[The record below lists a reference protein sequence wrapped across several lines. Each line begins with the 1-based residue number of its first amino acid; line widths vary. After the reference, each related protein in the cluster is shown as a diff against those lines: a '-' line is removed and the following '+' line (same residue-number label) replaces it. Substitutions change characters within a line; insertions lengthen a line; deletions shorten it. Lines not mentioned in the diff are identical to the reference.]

1 MSHRS
6 HVGKV
11 MAGLVLLLAILIVA
25 PYARTQA
32 PPEDPPAGAGTG
44 ATPDPAQNQ
53 NPVSISAKVDQSQL
67 KPGQT
72 AKLLI
77 TVKLEPGWHI
87 YALTQPPPPRAAQ
100 VKIDESGVF
109 KLDGK
114 VLQPKPKTYKDP
126 NFSEPDKPFMS
137 QAFEKEVTFTAPIK
151 VAADAQPGAK
161 KLIAKFSYQACDDQ
175 TCLRPTTKTFEIE
188 TTIAAAPVKAPPAKA
203 TPTPIKAPVKKVTS
217 EISLLT
223 KQAPAPPEPP
233 RIVTPGSSSPT
244 PAATP
249 ETSSPAPTATREA
262 VSTMGVGAIA
272 QPPGGAPQVSP
283 QVSSQAGAQAP
294 TRASADEDMAKDLKG
309 RGLFGFVWFAV
320 IQGLLALLTPCVF
333 PMIPIT
339 VSFFTKRDQKSG
351 AAAVGQAGFFSLG
364 IIFTY
369 TAIGLAIAGVA
380 GPTGLTKLA
389 SSPWMNLFLTALFVV
404 FALNLFGMFEIRV
417 PTGLVSK
424 LDSQAQ
430 AGRMGTMFATILM
443 GVTFTLTSFTCTTA
457 FVGTVLI
464 YATQG
469 EWFWAVLGML
479 AFATA
484 FALPFFLFALFPR
497 WLQSLP
503 KSGGW
508 LNSVKVV
515 MGFLEIAAAFKF
527 LSNVDLVWRWD
538 TVSRNLVL
546 AAWIAIALMAAIYLL
561 GKIQLPHD
569 SPVERLGVPRML
581 FATSFFG
588 VAFYL
593 LTGLFGAPLG
603 ELDAWLPPEETN
615 GRAAVLS
622 RVGGAEKSAEKVW
635 IENNEAALQKARA
648 EVLSRMSAAEKSAAN
663 VWIENYEAAL
673 QKIHAEVLSRMNGA
687 EKSAANVWIE
697 NYETALQKAR
707 AENKP
712 VFLNFTGVTC
722 TNCRWM
728 EKNMF
733 PEPEVKKE
741 LDRFVLA
748 ELYTDREK
756 PDEVRAA
763 DEKNAERQ
771 AAQFNSAALPLY
783 VIISPDEKTLAK
795 FQSLTRD
802 KQEFI
807 GFLQLGASRFEQQTA
822 LR

>member
-11 MAGLVLLLAILIVA
+11 MAGLVLLLAVPVRRA
-25 PYARTQA
+25 VRANAGAARG
-32 PPEDPPAGAGTG
+32 PAGRRRGRR
-44 ATPDPAQNQ
+44 TPDPAQNQ
-53 NPVSISAKVDQSQL
+53 NPVSLSAKIDQSQL

-77 TVKLEPGWHI
+77 TVKLEPGWHL
-87 YALTQPPPPRAAQ
+87 YALTQPPPPRAAK
-100 VKIDESGVF
+100 VTIDESGVF
-109 KLDGK
+109 KLAGA
-114 VLQPKPKTYKDP
+114 VRQPKPKIYKDP
-126 NFSEPDKPFMS
+126 NFSEPGKPFMS

-151 VAADAQPGAK
+151 VAADAKAGAQ
-161 KLIAKFSYQACDDQ
+161 KLIAKFSYQVCDDQ

-188 TTIAAAPVKAPPAKA
+188 TTIAGASVQALPTKA
-203 TPTPIKAPVKKVTS
+203 TPTPINAPAKQTTS

-223 KQAPAPPEPP
+223 KQAQAPPEPP
-233 RIVTPGSSSPT
+233 RVVTPGTSDPA

-272 QPPGGAPQVSP
+272 QPPGGAPQVAS
-283 QVSSQAGAQAP
+283 QAP
-294 TRASADEDMAKDLKG
+294 TQASALASVDEDLSKDLKS

-339 VSFFTKRDQKSG
+339 VSFFTKRDQQSG
-351 AAAVGQAGFFSLG
+351 GAAVGQAGFFSLG

-369 TAIGLAIAGVA
+369 TAIGLALAGLA

-404 FALNLFGMFEIRV
+404 FALNLFGMFEIKV

-424 LDSQAQ
+424 LDAQAQ
-430 AGRMGTMFATILM
+430 AGRMGTMFATLLM

-469 EWFWAVLGML
+469 QWFWAVLGML

-497 WLQSLP
+497 LLQSLP

-515 MGFLEIAAAFKF
+515 MGFLELAAAFKF
-527 LSNVDLVWRWD
+527 LSNVDLVWGWE

-546 AAWIAIALMAAIYLL
+546 AAWIAIALVAAIYLL

-588 VAFYL
+588 VAFYM

-603 ELDAWLPPEETN
+603 ELEAWLPPKGANE
-615 GRAAVLS
+615 RLAIMSLS
-622 RVGGAEKSAEKVW
+622 GDANKNP
-635 IENNEAALQKARA
+635 ENA
-648 EVLSRMSAAEKSAAN
+648 
-663 VWIENYEAAL
+663 WIENYEAAL
-673 QKIHAEVLSRMNGA
+673 L
-687 EKSAANVWIE
+687 
-697 NYETALQKAR
+697 KAR

-712 VFLNFTGVTC
+712 VFLDFTGVTC

-728 EKNMF
+728 EENMF
-733 PEPEVKKE
+733 PKPEVKKE
-741 LDRFVLA
+741 LGRFVLA
-748 ELYTDREK
+748 KLYTDRET

-771 AAQFNSAALPLY
+771 STQFKSAALPLY
-783 VIISPDEKTLAK
+783 AIISPDEKTLAI
-795 FQSLTRD
+795 FPSLTRN

-807 GFLQLGASRFEQQTA
+807 GFLQRGASRFEQQTA
-822 LR
+822 RR

>member
-1 MSHRS
+1 
-6 HVGKV
+6 
-11 MAGLVLLLAILIVA
+11 MAGIVLLFVVLFIA

-32 PPEDPPAGAGTG
+32 PPEDPPTGAETG
-44 ATPDPAQNQ
+44 ATRDPAQN
-53 NPVSISAKVDQSQL
+53 PVSVSAKIDQSQL

-77 TVKLEPGWHI
+77 AVKIEPGWHL
-87 YALTQPPPPRAAQ
+87 YALTQPPPPRAAK
-100 VKIDESGVF
+100 VTIDESGVF

-114 VLQPKPKTYKDP
+114 VLQPKPKVYKDP

-137 QAFEKEVTFTAPIK
+137 QAFENEVTFTAPIK
-151 VAADAQPGAK
+151 VAGAAPPGTQ

-175 TCLRPTTKTFEIE
+175 TCLRPTTKTLEVE
-188 TTIAAAPVKAPPAKA
+188 TTIAAATVKA
-203 TPTPIKAPVKKVTS
+203 TPTPAPIKAPVKQAAP

-223 KQAPAPPEPP
+223 KQAPAPPAAPN
-233 RIVTPGSSSPT
+233 IVTPAPSAPTPAAKSETPSPT
-244 PAATP
+244 PAAKQEP
-249 ETSSPAPTATREA
+249 I
-262 VSTMGVGAIA
+262 STMGIGVGAPSPSPRDA
-272 QPPGGAPQVSP
+272 SQSSP
-283 QVSSQAGAQAP
+283 QVSM
-294 TRASADEDMAKDLKG
+294 DEDLARDLKS

-351 AAAVGQAGFFSLG
+351 GAAVGQAGFFSLG

-369 TAIGLAIAGVA
+369 TAIGLALAVVA

-417 PTGLVSK
+417 PTGLISK
-424 LDSQAQ
+424 LDAQAQ
-430 AGRMGTMFATILM
+430 AGQLGTMFATILM

-469 EWFWAVLGML
+469 VWFWAVVGML
-479 AFATA
+479 GFATA

-515 MGFLEIAAAFKF
+515 MGFLEVAAAFKF
-527 LSNVDLVWRWD
+527 LSNVDLVWRWN

-546 AAWIAIALMAAIYLL
+546 AAWIAIALVAAIYLL

-615 GRAAVLS
+615 RRIAVLWLP
-622 RVGGAEKSAEKVW
+622 GAADKGAE
-635 IENNEAALQKARA
+635 
-648 EVLSRMSAAEKSAAN
+648 N
-663 VWIENYEAAL
+663 VWIENYEA
-673 QKIHAEVLSRMNGA
+673 
-687 EKSAANVWIE
+687 
-697 NYETALQKAR
+697 ALQKAR

-733 PEPEVKKE
+733 PDPQVKKE
-741 LDRFVLA
+741 LGRFVLA
-748 ELYTDREK
+748 ELFTDREK

-771 AAQFNSAALPLY
+771 ANQFKSAALPLY
-783 VIISPDEKTLAK
+783 AIISPDEQTLAV
-795 FQSLTRD
+795 FPSLTRD

-807 GFLQLGASRFEQQTA
+807 GFLQRGAVRFEQQTA
-822 LR
+822 QR

>member
-1 MSHRS
+1 
-6 HVGKV
+6 
-11 MAGLVLLLAILIVA
+11 
-25 PYARTQA
+25 
-32 PPEDPPAGAGTG
+32 
-44 ATPDPAQNQ
+44 
-53 NPVSISAKVDQSQL
+53 
-67 KPGQT
+67 
-72 AKLLI
+72 
-77 TVKLEPGWHI
+77 
-87 YALTQPPPPRAAQ
+87 
-100 VKIDESGVF
+100 
-109 KLDGK
+109 
-114 VLQPKPKTYKDP
+114 
-126 NFSEPDKPFMS
+126 
-137 QAFEKEVTFTAPIK
+137 
-151 VAADAQPGAK
+151 
-161 KLIAKFSYQACDDQ
+161 
-175 TCLRPTTKTFEIE
+175 
-188 TTIAAAPVKAPPAKA
+188 
-203 TPTPIKAPVKKVTS
+203 
-217 EISLLT
+217 
-223 KQAPAPPEPP
+223 
-233 RIVTPGSSSPT
+233 
-244 PAATP
+244 
-249 ETSSPAPTATREA
+249 
-262 VSTMGVGAIA
+262 MGVGAIA
-272 QPPGGAPQVSP
+272 QPPGGAPQVAS
-283 QVSSQAGAQAP
+283 QAP
-294 TRASADEDMAKDLKG
+294 TQAPPQASMDEDLAKDLKG

-339 VSFFTKRDQKSG
+339 VSFFTKRDQQSG
-351 AAAVGQAGFFSLG
+351 GAAVGQAGFFSLG

-369 TAIGLAIAGVA
+369 TAIGLALAGLA

-424 LDSQAQ
+424 LDAQAQ

-515 MGFLEIAAAFKF
+515 MGFLELAAAFKF
-527 LSNVDLVWRWD
+527 LSNVNLVWGWE

-546 AAWIAIALMAAIYLL
+546 AAWIAIALVAAIYLL

-603 ELDAWLPPEETN
+603 ELDAWLPPEETS
-615 GRAAVLS
+615 GRLMVVWRPGAADKV
-622 RVGGAEKSAEKVW
+622 AE
-635 IENNEAALQKARA
+635 
-648 EVLSRMSAAEKSAAN
+648 N
-663 VWIENYEAAL
+663 VWIENYE
-673 QKIHAEVLSRMNGA
+673 M
-687 EKSAANVWIE
+687 
-697 NYETALQKAR
+697 ALQKAR

-748 ELYTDREK
+748 ELFTDREK
-756 PDEVRAA
+756 PDEIRTA

-771 AAQFNSAALPLY
+771 ANQFKSAALPLY
-783 VIISPDEKTLAK
+783 AIISPDEKTLAI
-795 FQSLTRD
+795 FPSLTRD

-807 GFLQLGASRFEQQTA
+807 GFLQRGASRFEQQTA
-822 LR
+822 RR

>member
-1 MSHRS
+1 
-6 HVGKV
+6 
-11 MAGLVLLLAILIVA
+11 MAGLVLLFAILLIA
-25 PYARTQA
+25 PCAQTQA
-32 PPEDPPAGAGTG
+32 PPEDPPAGAVTG

-53 NPVSISAKVDQSQL
+53 NPVSVSAKIDQNQL

-77 TVKLEPGWHI
+77 AVKIEPGWHV
-87 YALTQPPPPRAAQ
+87 YALTQPPPPRAAK
-100 VKIDESGVF
+100 VTIDESGVF

-114 VLQPKPKTYKDP
+114 VLQPKPKVYQDP
-126 NFSEPDKPFMS
+126 NFSEPGKPFMS
-137 QAFEKEVTFTAPIK
+137 QAFENEATFTAPIK
-151 VAADAQPGAK
+151 VAGDAQAGAQ
-161 KLIAKFSYQACDDQ
+161 KLIAKFSYQACDDH

-188 TTIAAAPVKAPPAKA
+188 TTIVAASVKAPTAKA
-203 TPTPIKAPVKKVTS
+203 TPTPTPIKAPVKQAPS

-223 KQAPAPPEPP
+223 KQAPAPPEQP
-233 RIVTPGSSSPT
+233 RIVTPGTSDPT
-244 PAATP
+244 PAAPAETP
-249 ETSSPAPTATREA
+249 SPTPTATPGA
-262 VSTMGVGAIA
+262 VSAMGVGAIP
-272 QPPGGAPQVSP
+272 QPSGGVPQVSP
-283 QVSSQAGAQAP
+283 QTSSQAPTQA
-294 TRASADEDMAKDLKG
+294 SMDENLAKDLKS

-351 AAAVGQAGFFSLG
+351 GAAVGQAGFFSLG

-404 FALNLFGMFEIRV
+404 FALNLFGMFEIKV

-424 LDSQAQ
+424 LDAQAQ
-430 AGRMGTMFATILM
+430 AGQMGTMLATILM

-479 AFATA
+479 MFATA

-497 WLQSLP
+497 WLSSLP

-515 MGFLEIAAAFKF
+515 MGFLELAAAFKF
-527 LSNVDLVWRWD
+527 LSNVDLVWRWE

-546 AAWIAIALMAAIYLL
+546 AAWIAIALVAAIYLI

-603 ELDAWLPPEETN
+603 ELDAWLPPEETS
-615 GRAAVLS
+615 GRLMVVW
-622 RVGGAEKSAEKVW
+622 RPGAGDKVAE
-635 IENNEAALQKARA
+635 NL
-648 EVLSRMSAAEKSAAN
+648 
-663 VWIENYEAAL
+663 
-673 QKIHAEVLSRMNGA
+673 
-687 EKSAANVWIE
+687 WIE

-733 PEPEVKKE
+733 PDPQVKKE

-748 ELYTDREK
+748 ELFTDREK

-771 AAQFNSAALPLY
+771 TKFGSAALPLY
-783 VIISPDEKTLAK
+783 VIISPDEKTLAT
-795 FQSLTRD
+795 FASLTRD

-807 GFLQLGASRFEQQTA
+807 GFLQRGASRFGQRTA

>member
-11 MAGLVLLLAILIVA
+11 VAGFTLLLAALFIA

-32 PPEDPPAGAGTG
+32 ALEDPPKSADPG

-53 NPVSISAKVDQSQL
+53 NPINITAKIDQSQL

-72 AKLLI
+72 AKLMI
-77 TVKLEPGWHI
+77 TAKLDPGWHL
-87 YALTQPPPPRAAQ
+87 YALTQPPPPKAAK
-100 VKIDESGVF
+100 VTIDESGVF
-109 KLDGK
+109 KLAGP
-114 VLQPKPKTYKDP
+114 VRQPKPKVYKDP

-137 QAFEKEVTFTAPIK
+137 QTFENEVTFTAPIK
-151 VAADAQPGAK
+151 VASDAKVGAH
-161 KLIAKFSYQACDDQ
+161 KLIAKFSYQGCDDQ
-175 TCLRPTTKTFEIE
+175 TCLRPTTKTLEVE
-188 TTIAAAPVKAPPAKA
+188 TTIAAAPIKAISTAAMLP
-203 TPTPIKAPVKKVTS
+203 APVKQAGS
-217 EISLLT
+217 GISLLT
-223 KQAPAPPEPP
+223 SQAPAAEPTSVVKPESSSPTSAATE
-233 RIVTPGSSSPT
+233 TPSPT

-249 ETSSPAPTATREA
+249 EPVKAMILAAGKSAPPPASG
-262 VSTMGVGAIA
+262 VSE
-272 QPPGGAPQVSP
+272 
-283 QVSSQAGAQAP
+283 
-294 TRASADEDMAKDLKG
+294 EDLAKDLKG
-309 RGLFGFVWFAV
+309 RGLFGFIWFAI

-339 VSFFTKRDQKSG
+339 VSFFTKRDQKSS
-351 AAAVGQAGFFSLG
+351 AAAIGQAGFFSLG

-469 EWFWAVLGML
+469 EWFWAVVGMV
-479 AFATA
+479 AFSTA

-497 WLQSLP
+497 WLSSLP

-515 MGFLEIAAAFKF
+515 MGFLEIGAAFKF
-527 LSNVDLVWRWD
+527 LSNVDLVWRWE

-546 AAWIAIALMAAIYLL
+546 AAWVAIALVAAIYLL

-588 VAFYL
+588 LAFYL

-615 GRAAVLS
+615 GPTVLFGSGRAD
-622 RVGGAEKSAEKVW
+622 KSAE
-635 IENNEAALQKARA
+635 
-648 EVLSRMSAAEKSAAN
+648 N
-663 VWIENYEAAL
+663 VWIESYE
-673 QKIHAEVLSRMNGA
+673 M
-687 EKSAANVWIE
+687 
-697 NYETALQKAR
+697 ALQKAR

-733 PEPEVKKE
+733 PDPQVKKE
-741 LDRFVLA
+741 MDRFVLA
-748 ELYTDREK
+748 ELFTDREK

-763 DEKNAERQ
+763 DEKNADLQ
-771 AAQFNSAALPLY
+771 TTKYNSAALPLY
-783 VIISPDEKTLAK
+783 VIISPDEKPLAS
-795 FQSLTRD
+795 FPSLTRD

-807 GFLQLGASRFEQQTA
+807 GFLQRGASKFQQLTA
-822 LR
+822 QR

>member
-1 MSHRS
+1 
-6 HVGKV
+6 
-11 MAGLVLLLAILIVA
+11 MAGFVLLLAVLCVTPRA
-25 PYARTQA
+25 LTQGA
-32 PPEDPPAGAGTG
+32 IEDPPKSVEPG

-53 NPVSISAKVDQSQL
+53 NPVNISVKIDQNQL

-72 AKLLI
+72 AKLMI
-77 TVKLEPGWHI
+77 TVKLEPGWHL
-87 YALTQPPPPRAAQ
+87 YALTQPAPPRAAQ

-109 KLDGK
+109 KLAGP
-114 VLQPKPKTYKDP
+114 VRQPKPKVYRDP

-137 QAFEKEVTFTAPIK
+137 QAFENEVTFTAPIK
-151 VAADAQPGAK
+151 VASDAKAGAQ
-161 KLIAKFSYQACDDQ
+161 KLIAKFSYQVCDDQ
-175 TCLRPTTKTFEIE
+175 TCLRPTTKTLEVE
-188 TTIAAAPVKAPPAKA
+188 TTIVAASAKATSTLIQAPVKQAPA
-203 TPTPIKAPVKKVTS
+203 
-217 EISLLT
+217 EISMLT
-223 KQAPAPPEPP
+223 KQAPAEAQPPQ
-233 RIVTPGSSSPT
+233 IVKPENSTPT
-244 PAATP
+244 PATAIESP
-249 ETSSPAPTATREA
+249 SPAPATATVTPSPIPTATPGA
-262 VSTMGVGAIA
+262 VSTMGFGAGKLT
-272 QPPGGAPQVSP
+272 PPPASGVS
-283 QVSSQAGAQAP
+283 
-294 TRASADEDMAKDLKG
+294 DEDMAKDLKS

-339 VSFFTKRDQKSG
+339 VSFFTKRDQKSS

-369 TAIGLAIAGVA
+369 TAIGLALAAAA

-424 LDSQAQ
+424 LDAKAQ
-430 AGRMGTMFATILM
+430 KGQMGTMLATILM

-464 YATQG
+464 YATRG
-469 EWFWAVLGML
+469 EWFWAVLGMV

-497 WLQSLP
+497 WLSSLP

-527 LSNVDLVWRWD
+527 LSNVDLVWGWN
-538 TVSRNLVL
+538 TVSRNLVV
-546 AAWIAIALMAAIYLL
+546 AAWIAIALVAAIYLL

-581 FATSFFG
+581 FATLFFG

-603 ELDAWLPPEETN
+603 EFDALLPPQETN
-615 GRAAVLS
+615 GRAFALWRS
-622 RVGGAEKSAEKVW
+622 GGADKIAE
-635 IENNEAALQKARA
+635 
-648 EVLSRMSAAEKSAAN
+648 N
-663 VWIENYEAAL
+663 VWIE
-673 QKIHAEVLSRMNGA
+673 S
-687 EKSAANVWIE
+687 
-697 NYETALQKAR
+697 YETALQKAR

-733 PEPEVKKE
+733 PDPQVKKE
-741 LDRFVLA
+741 MDRFVLA
-748 ELYTDREK
+748 ELYTDRDTAEHK
-756 PDEVRAA
+756 AA
-763 DEKNAERQ
+763 DEKNAELQ
-771 AAQFNSAALPLY
+771 TTKYNSAALPLY
-783 VIISPDEKTLAK
+783 VIISPDEKALAT
-795 FQSLTRD
+795 FPSLTRD

-807 GFLQLGASRFEQQTA
+807 GFLQRGASRFEQQTA

>member
-11 MAGLVLLLAILIVA
+11 MAGLVLLLALLFIA
-25 PYARTQA
+25 PRARTQA
-32 PPEDPPAGAGTG
+32 PPEDPPAGAETG

-53 NPVSISAKVDQSQL
+53 NPVSVSAKIDQSQL

-77 TVKLEPGWHI
+77 AVKIEPGWHV

-114 VLQPKPKTYKDP
+114 VLQPKPKVYKDP

-137 QAFEKEVTFTAPIK
+137 QAFENEVTFTAPIK
-151 VAADAQPGAK
+151 VAGDAQAGAQ

-188 TTIAAAPVKAPPAKA
+188 TTIVAASVKTPTAKA
-203 TPTPIKAPVKKVTS
+203 TPTPTPIKAPIKQTTS

-223 KQAPAPPEPP
+223 KQAPAPAAPP
-233 RIVTPGSSSPT
+233 RIVAPGSSDPT
-244 PAATP
+244 PAAP
-249 ETSSPAPTATREA
+249 AETSSPAPTATREA
-262 VSTMGVGAIA
+262 VSTMGVGAIP
-272 QPPGGAPQVSP
+272 QPSGGVPQVSP
-283 QVSSQAGAQAP
+283 QAPPQA
-294 TRASADEDMAKDLKG
+294 SMDENLAKDLKG

-339 VSFFTKRDQKSG
+339 VSFFTKRDQKSSG
-351 AAAVGQAGFFSLG
+351 AAVGQAGFFSLG

-369 TAIGLAIAGVA
+369 TAIGLALAGVA

-424 LDSQAQ
+424 LDAQAQ
-430 AGRMGTMFATILM
+430 TGQMGTMLATILM
-443 GVTFTLTSFTCTTA
+443 GFTFTTT

-469 EWFWAVLGML
+469 EWFWAVVGML

-497 WLQSLP
+497 WLSSLP

-527 LSNVDLVWRWD
+527 LSNVDLVWRWE

-546 AAWIAIALMAAIYLL
+546 AAWIAIALVAAIYLL

-615 GRAAVLS
+615 GRLMVVWRPGAAGKV
-622 RVGGAEKSAEKVW
+622 AE
-635 IENNEAALQKARA
+635 
-648 EVLSRMSAAEKSAAN
+648 N
-663 VWIENYEAAL
+663 VWIENYE
-673 QKIHAEVLSRMNGA
+673 M
-687 EKSAANVWIE
+687 
-697 NYETALQKAR
+697 ALQKAR

-733 PEPEVKKE
+733 PDPQVKKE

-748 ELYTDREK
+748 ELFTDREK

-771 AAQFNSAALPLY
+771 ATQFQSAALPLY
-783 VIISPDEKTLAK
+783 AIISPDEKTLAI
-795 FQSLTRD
+795 FPSLTRN

-807 GFLQLGASRFEQQTA
+807 GFLQRGVSRFEQQTA

>member
-1 MSHRS
+1 
-6 HVGKV
+6 
-11 MAGLVLLLAILIVA
+11 MAGLVLLLAVLFVA

-32 PPEDPPAGAGTG
+32 PPEDPPAGAEAG

-53 NPVSISAKVDQSQL
+53 NPVSLSAKIDQSQL

-77 TVKLEPGWHI
+77 TVKLEPGWHL
-87 YALTQPPPPRAAQ
+87 YALTQPPPPRAAK
-100 VKIDESGVF
+100 VTIDESGVF
-109 KLDGK
+109 KLAGA
-114 VLQPKPKTYKDP
+114 VRQPKPKIYQDP
-126 NFSEPDKPFMS
+126 NFSEPGKPFMS

-151 VAADAQPGAK
+151 VAADAKAGAQ
-161 KLIAKFSYQACDDQ
+161 KLIAKFSYQVCDDQ
-175 TCLRPTTKTFEIE
+175 TCLRPTTKTFEID
-188 TTIAAAPVKAPPAKA
+188 TTIAAASVSASPAKV
-203 TPTPIKAPVKKVTS
+203 TPTPVKQMTS

-233 RIVTPGSSSPT
+233 QIVTPGTSDPAPAST
-244 PAATP
+244 PV
-249 ETSSPAPTATREA
+249 TSSPAPTATPEA
-262 VSTMGVGAIA
+262 VSTMGVGAIV
-272 QPPGGAPQVSP
+272 QPPGGAPQVSS
-283 QVSSQAGAQAP
+283 QASSQAPPQD
-294 TRASADEDMAKDLKG
+294 SLDEDLAKDLKG
-309 RGLFGFVWFAV
+309 RGLFGFVWFAI

-339 VSFFTKRDQKSG
+339 VSFFTKRDQNSG

-369 TAIGLAIAGVA
+369 TAIGLALAGLA

-389 SSPWMNLFLTALFVV
+389 SSPWMNLFLTALFVL
-404 FALNLFGMFEIRV
+404 FALNLFGMFEIRI

-424 LDSQAQ
+424 LDAQAQ
-430 AGRMGTMFATILM
+430 DGRMGTMFATILM

-479 AFATA
+479 AFASA

-515 MGFLEIAAAFKF
+515 MGFLELAAAFKF
-527 LSNVDLVWRWD
+527 LSNVDLVWGWE

-603 ELDAWLPPEETN
+603 ELEAWLPPRGTN
-615 GRAAVLS
+615 GRLAILRLPGDAN
-622 RVGGAEKSAEKVW
+622 KN
-635 IENNEAALQKARA
+635 IENA
-648 EVLSRMSAAEKSAAN
+648 
-663 VWIENYEAAL
+663 WIENYEAAL
-673 QKIHAEVLSRMNGA
+673 L
-687 EKSAANVWIE
+687 
-697 NYETALQKAR
+697 KAR
-707 AENKP
+707 AENKA
-712 VFLNFTGVTC
+712 VFLDFTGVTC

-728 EKNMF
+728 EENMF
-733 PEPEVKKE
+733 PKPEVKKE

-748 ELYTDREK
+748 KLYTDRET
-756 PDEVRAA
+756 PDEVRTA

-771 AAQFNSAALPLY
+771 AAQFKSAALPLY
-783 VIISPDEKTLAK
+783 AIISPDEKTLAI
-795 FQSLTRD
+795 FPSLTRN

-807 GFLQLGASRFEQQTA
+807 GFLQRGASRFEQQTA
-822 LR
+822 RR

>member
-6 HVGKV
+6 HFGKV
-11 MAGLVLLLAILIVA
+11 MAGLVLLLAVLIVA
-25 PYARTQA
+25 PHARTQG
-32 PPEDPPAGAGTG
+32 PPEDPPAGAETG

-53 NPVSISAKVDQSQL
+53 NPVSVSAKIDQSQL

-109 KLDGK
+109 KSNGK
-114 VLQPKPKTYKDP
+114 VLQPKPKVYQDP
-126 NFSEPDKPFMS
+126 NFSEPGKPFMS
-137 QAFEKEVTFTAPIK
+137 QAFENEVTFTAPIK
-151 VAADAQPGAK
+151 VAGDAQAGAQ

-188 TTIAAAPVKAPPAKA
+188 TTIVAASVNAPPGKA
-203 TPTPIKAPVKKVTS
+203 TPTPIKAPAKQPTS

-233 RIVTPGSSSPT
+233 RIVTPGPSDPT
-244 PAATP
+244 PASTTETPSPSPTATP
-249 ETSSPAPTATREA
+249 EA
-262 VSTMGVGAIA
+262 VSKMGLGAIA
-272 QPPGGAPQVSP
+272 QSPGGAPKVSPPVSP
-283 QVSSQAGAQAP
+283 Q
-294 TRASADEDMAKDLKG
+294 ASVDEDLAKDLKG
-309 RGLFGFVWFAV
+309 RGLFGFIWFAV

-351 AAAVGQAGFFSLG
+351 GAAVGQAGFFSLG

-404 FALNLFGMFEIRV
+404 FALNLFGMFEIKV

-424 LDSQAQ
+424 LDAQAQ

-469 EWFWAVLGML
+469 QWFWAVVGML

-527 LSNVDLVWRWD
+527 LSNVDLVWRWN

-546 AAWIAIALMAAIYLL
+546 AAWIAIALVAAIYLL

-603 ELDAWLPPEETN
+603 ELDAWLPPENTK
-615 GRAAVLS
+615 GGLMVLWRPGAAS
-622 RVGGAEKSAEKVW
+622 KIAE
-635 IENNEAALQKARA
+635 
-648 EVLSRMSAAEKSAAN
+648 N
-663 VWIENYEAAL
+663 VWL
-673 QKIHAEVLSRMNGA
+673 
-687 EKSAANVWIE
+687 E

-748 ELYTDREK
+748 ELFTDREK

-771 AAQFNSAALPLY
+771 AAQFKSAALPLY
-783 VIISPDEKTLAK
+783 AIISPDEKTLAI
-795 FQSLTRD
+795 FPSLTRD

-807 GFLQLGASRFEQQTA
+807 GFLQRGASRFEQQTA

>member
-6 HVGKV
+6 HVGKLMSGFILAV
-11 MAGLVLLLAILIVA
+11 AVLLIA
-25 PYARTQA
+25 PSGRTQA
-32 PPEDPPAGAGTG
+32 MLEDPPKSAETG

-53 NPVSISAKVDQSQL
+53 NPVNISAKIDQSQL

-77 TVKLEPGWHI
+77 TVKLDPGWHI
-87 YALTQPPPPRAAQ
+87 YALTQPPPPRNA
-100 VKIDESGVF
+100 KISIDESGAF
-109 KLDGK
+109 KLAGP
-114 VLQPKPKTYKDP
+114 VQQPKPRVYKDP

-137 QAFEKEVTFTAPIK
+137 QAFENEVTFTAPIK
-151 VAADAQPGAK
+151 VASAAKAGAQ

-175 TCLRPTTKTFEIE
+175 TCLRPTTKTLEVE
-188 TTIAAAPVKAPPAKA
+188 TTIAAASVKA
-203 TPTPIKAPVKKVTS
+203 TPTSATIQPPVKPVAS
-217 EISLLT
+217 EISMLT
-223 KQAPAPPEPP
+223 KQSPAPPATP
-233 RIVTPGSSSPT
+233 RIVTPETSTPAPATTTVTPSPAAATETRSPT
-244 PAATP
+244 PAASP
-249 ETSSPAPTATREA
+249 EAL
-262 VSTMGVGAIA
+262 STMGFGAVKPSG
-272 QPPGGAPQVSP
+272 PPTGGGS
-283 QVSSQAGAQAP
+283 G
-294 TRASADEDMAKDLKG
+294 EDAAKDLRS
-309 RGLFGFVWFAV
+309 RGLFGFAWFAI

-369 TAIGLAIAGVA
+369 TAIGLALAAIA
-380 GPTGLTKLA
+380 GPTGLAKLA
-389 SSPWMNLFLTALFVV
+389 SSPWMNLFLMALFVV

-424 LDSQAQ
+424 LDARAQ
-430 AGRMGTMFATILM
+430 AGQMGTMFATILM

-464 YATQG
+464 YAAHG
-469 EWFWAVLGML
+469 VWFWAVVGML

-515 MGFLEIAAAFKF
+515 MGFLELGAAFKF
-527 LSNVDLVWRWD
+527 LSNADLVWGWN

-546 AAWIAIALMAAIYLL
+546 AAWIALALVAAIYLL

-569 SPVERLGVPRML
+569 SSVERLGVLRML

-593 LTGLFGAPLG
+593 LIGLFGAPLG
-603 ELDAWLPPEETN
+603 ELDAWLPPEESN
-615 GRAAVLS
+615 GRAALLWRS
-622 RVGGAEKSAEKVW
+622 GGAQKSAE
-635 IENNEAALQKARA
+635 
-648 EVLSRMSAAEKSAAN
+648 N
-663 VWIENYEAAL
+663 VWIENYEKAL
-673 QKIHAEVLSRMNGA
+673 H
-687 EKSAANVWIE
+687 
-697 NYETALQKAR
+697 KAR
-707 AENKP
+707 AEHTP

-733 PEPEVKKE
+733 PDPMVKKE

-748 ELYTDREK
+748 ELYTDRETPEHK
-756 PDEVRAA
+756 AEDE
-763 DEKNAERQ
+763 ENAKRQ
-771 AAQFNSAALPLY
+771 TDKFNSAALPLY
-783 VIISPDEKTLAK
+783 VIISPDEKTLDS

-807 GFLQLGASRFEQQTA
+807 GFLQRGASRFEQQTA

>member
-1 MSHRS
+1 MSNRS

-11 MAGLVLLLAILIVA
+11 MAGLVLLLAVLFVA

-32 PPEDPPAGAGTG
+32 PPEDPPAGAEAG

-53 NPVSISAKVDQSQL
+53 NPVSLSAKIDQSQL

-77 TVKLEPGWHI
+77 TVKLEPGWHL
-87 YALTQPPPPRAAQ
+87 YALTQPPPPRAAK
-100 VKIDESGVF
+100 VTIDESGVF
-109 KLDGK
+109 KLDGA
-114 VLQPKPKTYKDP
+114 VRQPKPKTYKDP
-126 NFSEPDKPFMS
+126 NFSEPGKPFMS
-137 QAFEKEVTFTAPIK
+137 QAFENEVTFTALIK
-151 VAADAQPGAK
+151 VAGDAKAGAQ
-161 KLIAKFSYQACDDQ
+161 KLIAKFSYQVCDDQ
-175 TCLRPTTKTFEIE
+175 TCLRPTTKTFEID
-188 TTIAAAPVKAPPAKA
+188 TTIAAASVNAPPTKA
-203 TPTPIKAPVKKVTS
+203 TPTPIKAPVKQMSS

-223 KQAPAPPEPP
+223 KQAQAPPEPP
-233 RIVTPGSSSPT
+233 RIVTPGASDPA
-244 PAATP
+244 PAAATETP
-249 ETSSPAPTATREA
+249 SPAPTATREA

-272 QPPGGAPQVSP
+272 QPPGGAPQI
-283 QVSSQAGAQAP
+283 SSQASSQSPPQG
-294 TRASADEDMAKDLKG
+294 SVDEDLAKDLKG
-309 RGLFGFVWFAV
+309 RGLFGFVWFAI

-339 VSFFTKRDQKSG
+339 VSFFTKRDQKSAG
-351 AAAVGQAGFFSLG
+351 AAVGQAGFFSLG

-369 TAIGLAIAGVA
+369 TAIGLAIAGLA

-404 FALNLFGMFEIRV
+404 FALNLFGMFEIKV

-424 LDSQAQ
+424 LDAQAQ

-479 AFATA
+479 AFSGA

-515 MGFLEIAAAFKF
+515 MGFLELAAAFKF
-527 LSNVDLVWRWD
+527 LSNVDLVWRWE

-546 AAWIAIALMAAIYLL
+546 AAWIAIALVAAIYLL

-569 SPVERLGVPRML
+569 SPVERLGVMRMI

-615 GRAAVLS
+615 KGVAVI
-622 RVGGAEKSAEKVW
+622 RRQGGAGIGADKVW
-635 IENNEAALQKARA
+635 IENAKNT
-648 EVLSRMSAAEKSAAN
+648 
-663 VWIENYEAAL
+663 WIENYEAAL
-673 QKIHAEVLSRMNGA
+673 QK
-687 EKSAANVWIE
+687 
-697 NYETALQKAR
+697 AR

-712 VFLNFTGVTC
+712 IFLNFTGVTC

-748 ELYTDREK
+748 ELFTDREK

-771 AAQFNSAALPLY
+771 ANQFKSAALPLY
-783 VIISPDEKTLAK
+783 AIISPDEKTLAT
-795 FQSLTRD
+795 FASLTRD

-807 GFLQLGASRFEQQTA
+807 GFLQRGASRFEQQTA
-822 LR
+822 RR

>member
-11 MAGLVLLLAILIVA
+11 MAGLGLLLAVLFVA
-25 PYARTQA
+25 PRALTQA
-32 PPEDPPAGAGTG
+32 PPEGPPAGAEAG

-53 NPVSISAKVDQSQL
+53 NPVSVSAKIDQSQL
-67 KPGQT
+67 KPGQS

-77 TVKLEPGWHI
+77 TVKLEPGWHL
-87 YALTQPPPPRAAQ
+87 YALTQPPPPRAAK
-100 VKIDESGVF
+100 VTIDESGVF

-114 VLQPKPKTYKDP
+114 VSQPKPKIYQDP
-126 NFSEPDKPFMS
+126 NFSEPGKPFMS
-137 QAFEKEVTFTAPIK
+137 QAFENEVTFTAPIK
-151 VAADAQPGAK
+151 VAADAKAGAQ
-161 KLIAKFSYQACDDQ
+161 KLIAKFSYQVCDDQ

-188 TTIAAAPVKAPPAKA
+188 TTIAAASGKAA
-203 TPTPIKAPVKKVTS
+203 PTPIKAPAKQTTS
-217 EISLLT
+217 DISLLT

-233 RIVTPGSSSPT
+233 RVVTPGTSDPAPAATTETPSPT
-244 PAATP
+244 PTATP
-249 ETSSPAPTATREA
+249 EA
-262 VSTMGVGAIA
+262 VTTMGVGAVA
-272 QPPGGAPQVSP
+272 QPPGGVPQVSAQTSP
-283 QVSSQAGAQAP
+283 Q
-294 TRASADEDMAKDLKG
+294 ASTDEDMAKDLKG

-351 AAAVGQAGFFSLG
+351 GAAVGQAGFFSLG

-369 TAIGLAIAGVA
+369 TAIGLALAALA

-389 SSPWMNLFLTALFVV
+389 SSPWMNLLLTALFVV

-424 LDSQAQ
+424 LDAQAQ

-469 EWFWAVLGML
+469 EWFWAVVGML

-497 WLQSLP
+497 WLSSLP

-508 LNSVKVV
+508 LNSMKVV

-527 LSNVDLVWRWD
+527 LSNVDLVWGWD
-538 TVSRNLVL
+538 TISRNLVL
-546 AAWIAIALMAAIYLL
+546 SAWIAIALVAAIYLL

-581 FATSFFG
+581 FATSFLG

-603 ELDAWLPPEETN
+603 EIEAWLPPGKTE
-615 GRAAVLS
+615 
-622 RVGGAEKSAEKVW
+622 W
-635 IENNEAALQKARA
+635 IESYDA
-648 EVLSRMSAAEKSAAN
+648 
-663 VWIENYEAAL
+663 
-673 QKIHAEVLSRMNGA
+673 
-687 EKSAANVWIE
+687 
-697 NYETALQKAR
+697 ALQKAR

-741 LDRFVLA
+741 LGRFVVA
-748 ELYTDREK
+748 ELFTDREK

-763 DEKNAERQ
+763 DEKNAELQ
-771 AAQFNSAALPLY
+771 VKQFRSVALPLY
-783 VIISPDEKTLAK
+783 AIISPDEKTLAI
-795 FQSLTRD
+795 FPSLTRD

-807 GFLQLGASRFEQQTA
+807 GFLQRGASRFEQQTA
-822 LR
+822 RR

>member
-1 MSHRS
+1 
-6 HVGKV
+6 
-11 MAGLVLLLAILIVA
+11 MAGFILALAVLLIA
-25 PYARTQA
+25 PSWRTQA
-32 PPEDPPAGAGTG
+32 MLEDPPKSAGPG

-53 NPVSISAKVDQSQL
+53 NPVNISAKIDQSQL

-77 TVKLEPGWHI
+77 TVKLDPGWHI
-87 YALTQPPPPRAAQ
+87 YALTQPPPPRAAK
-100 VKIDESGVF
+100 VSIDESGAF
-109 KLDGK
+109 KLAGP
-114 VLQPKPKTYKDP
+114 VQQPKPRVYKDP

-137 QAFEKEVTFTAPIK
+137 QAFENEVTFTAPIK
-151 VAADAQPGAK
+151 VASAAKAGAQ

-175 TCLRPTTKTFEIE
+175 TCLRPTTKTLEVE
-188 TTIAAAPVKAPPAKA
+188 TTIAAASVKA
-203 TPTPIKAPVKKVTS
+203 TPTSAPIQAPVKPVAS
-217 EISLLT
+217 EISMLT
-223 KQAPAPPEPP
+223 KQSPAPPAAP
-233 RIVTPGSSSPT
+233 RIVTPETSNPAPAATTETPSAATTPATETASPT
-244 PAATP
+244 PAASP
-249 ETSSPAPTATREA
+249 EAI
-262 VSTMGVGAIA
+262 STMGLGAVKPTA
-272 QPPGGAPQVSP
+272 PPTGGGS
-283 QVSSQAGAQAP
+283 
-294 TRASADEDMAKDLKG
+294 EEILAKDLKS
-309 RGLFGFVWFAV
+309 RGLFGFAWFAI

-364 IIFTY
+364 IVFTY
-369 TAIGLAIAGVA
+369 TAIGLALAAIA
-380 GPTGLTKLA
+380 GPTGLAKLA

-424 LDSQAQ
+424 LDAQAQ
-430 AGRMGTMFATILM
+430 AGQMGTMFATILM

-464 YATQG
+464 YAAHG
-469 EWFWAVLGML
+469 VWFWAVVGML

-515 MGFLEIAAAFKF
+515 MGFLEFGAAFKF
-527 LSNVDLVWRWD
+527 LSNADLVWGWN

-546 AAWIAIALMAAIYLL
+546 AAWIALALMAAIYLL

-569 SPVERLGVPRML
+569 SSVERLGVLRML

-593 LTGLFGAPLG
+593 LVGLFGAPLG

-615 GRAAVLS
+615 GRAALLWRS
-622 RVGGAEKSAEKVW
+622 GAEKSAENVW
-635 IENNEAALQKARA
+635 VENYEKALQKARA
-648 EVLSRMSAAEKSAAN
+648 E
-663 VWIENYEAAL
+663 
-673 QKIHAEVLSRMNGA
+673 H
-687 EKSAANVWIE
+687 
-697 NYETALQKAR
+697 
-707 AENKP
+707 KP

-728 EKNMF
+728 EENMF
-733 PEPEVKKE
+733 PKPEVKKE

-748 ELYTDREK
+748 RLYTDRETPEHK
-756 PDEVRAA
+756 AG

-771 AAQFNSAALPLY
+771 SAQFSSAALPLY
-783 VIISPDEKTLAK
+783 AIISPDE
-795 FQSLTRD
+795 
-802 KQEFI
+802 
-807 GFLQLGASRFEQQTA
+807 
-822 LR
+822 